1 MPSGRKWDVKDP
13 VRPTLWTTHLRYRW
27 AEEDDKKLDECGNL
41 LLVSCESSDYHS
53 AACLVSF
60 LTKFKKLQFLC

>member
-41 LLVSCESSDYHS
+41 LLVSCESSFISY
-53 AACLVSF
+53 
-60 LTKFKKLQFLC
+60 KI